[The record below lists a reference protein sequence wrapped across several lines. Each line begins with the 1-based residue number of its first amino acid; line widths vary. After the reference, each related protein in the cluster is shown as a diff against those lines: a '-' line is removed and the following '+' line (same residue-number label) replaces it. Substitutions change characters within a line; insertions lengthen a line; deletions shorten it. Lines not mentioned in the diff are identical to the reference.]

1 METPPLAFQISTRK
15 LSAALLGMV
24 LIAYFP
30 ALRGEFIWDDD
41 DHVSNNRLVQSADGP
56 ADIWFR
62 VGATNQY
69 YPLTYTSFWI
79 EYRLWGLHPTGY
91 HLTNAGLH
99 GINAILV
106 GQALRHLCVPGAWVA
121 AALFAV
127 HPVHVESVAWISER
141 KNVLSGFFYLS
152 ALLAYLNS
160 ISDGSKRR
168 GRLYAL
174 SILLYVCALLSKTVT
189 CTLPA
194 VLLLIVWW
202 KRGRIDVWDVARIVP
217 MILLGLGFGALTVW
231 VERHHVGAL
240 GPEWGLS
247 MAERALIAGR
257 AVWFY
262 LWKLVWP
269 HPLAFF
275 YPRWPVDAGQFFQY
289 LPPIAVLAVLA
300 GLWRLRARWGKG
312 PWVAAA
318 YFLITLFPAL
328 GFFNVYPMRFS
339 FVADHFQYL
348 AAIGPIAMGA
358 AGLGR
363 MAAPPARLCSGLL
376 IVLFGLLTW
385 NQSMIYR
392 SEERLWRD
400 TIAQSPESW
409 MPHENLGLLLVKQE
423 RFEEAARP
431 FETAIRLKPDRA
443 HAYSNLAGCLD
454 RLGRPEEAQRLCE
467 EAIRIDPGHVES
479 HYNLGL
485 ILERRGRIEEAIAEY
500 LASLK
505 GNPHYV
511 FARANLG
518 MLLAG
523 QGRPAE
529 ALAHLREAV
538 RMAPERTEV
547 RAVLDRVAAEVEQRR
562 AETDGSGSP

>member
-1 METPPLAFQISTRK
+1 MPRFPRNLQETFSLKTAPALSYTPRHHGNSAVGVPNIHEKTLRRPAWDGPHRLFSRASGRIHLGRRRSRVEQPARAVGRWAGGHLVSGRRHESV
-15 LSAALLGMV
+15 LSADVHIV
-24 LIAYFP
+24 LDRISSVGTP
-30 ALRGEFIWDDD
+30 SDGLP
-41 DHVSNNRLVQSADGP
+41 SNERGP
-56 ADIWFR
+56 ARDQRDSCGTGAASSVRSGR
-62 VGATNQY
+62 VGGRGAVCRA
-69 YPLTYTSFWI
+69 PSPRGI
-79 EYRLWGLHPTGY
+79 GRLDFGTQECPVRIFFSLRA
-91 HLTNAGLH
+91 AGISQLD
-99 GINAILV
+99 
-106 GQALRHLCVPGAWVA
+106 LRRFKEARPIVRAVDPVVRLRPAQQDSDVHA
-121 AALFAV
+121 AGG
-127 HPVHVESVAWISER
+127 SVAHRVVEAGPDR
-141 KNVLSGFFYLS
+141 
-152 ALLAYLNS
+152 
-160 ISDGSKRR
+160 
-168 GRLYAL
+168 
-174 SILLYVCALLSKTVT
+174 C
-189 CTLPA
+189 
-194 VLLLIVWW
+194 
-202 KRGRIDVWDVARIVP
+202 
-217 MILLGLGFGALTVW
+217 

-240 GPEWGLS
+240 GPELGLS

-392 SEERLWRD
+392 SEERLWRG
-400 TIAQSPESW
+400 TIAQRPEAW
-409 MPHENLGLLLVKQE
+409 MPPENLGLLLVKQE
-423 RFEEAARP
+423 RFEEAARL

-454 RLGRPEEAQRLCE
+454 RLGRTEEAQRLCE
-467 EAIRIDPGHVES
+467 EAILIISLHVLS

-547 RAVLDRVAAEVEQRR
+547 RVVLDRVAAEVEQRR
-562 AETDGSGSP
+562 AG